1 MTESK
6 SFLKRYIQASVHNSR
21 EKDYNEGN
29 NKRTLIDIAVI
40 IISGFIFSCG
50 LKTFTAP
57 NDIAPGGAS
66 GICVAVAHLTGLSE
80 GVLYF
85 IVNVPLML

>member
-1 MTESK
+1 MKATT
-6 SFLKRYIQASVHNSR
+6 
-21 EKDYNEGN
+21 
-29 NKRTLIDIAVI
+29 KRTLIDIAVI

-66 GICVAVAHLTGLSE
+66 GICVAVAHLLS
-80 GVLYF
+80 L
-85 IVNVPLML
+85 IHI